1 MKKSILKALLCC
13 LLAMGMFVLP
23 VQAAGGESEQT
34 EALEVLDQ
42 IKDQLSEAFED
53 VDAQTAGEIFSFVKE
68 KIGEGALSS
77 EESLQKAITEG
88 EEKFGVEIDPEAA
101 KQVVDTMEKLE
112 ELGFSSEAI
121 VEKAEELY
129 NKYGADFTEHAD
141 EVIKDAVKGAVK
153 KAAGNFWDG
162 LKSAV
167 SDFFKNLF

>member
-1 MKKSILKALLCC
+1 MKKRILEALLCC
-13 LLAMGMFVLP
+13 MLAMGMLTLP
-23 VQAAGGESEQT
+23 VQAAESESAQT

-42 IKDQLSEAFED
+42 IKDQLSDAFED
-53 VDAQTAGEIFSFVKE
+53 MDAQTAGEIFSFVKE

-77 EESLQKAITEG
+77 DESLQKAIAEG
-88 EEKFGVEIDPEAA
+88 EEKFGVEVDPEAA
-101 KQVVDTMEKLE
+101 RQVVDTMEKLE
-112 ELGFSSEAI
+112 ELGFSSEVI
-121 VEKAEELY
+121 IEKAEELY
-129 NKYGADFTEHAD
+129 KKHGADFVEHAD